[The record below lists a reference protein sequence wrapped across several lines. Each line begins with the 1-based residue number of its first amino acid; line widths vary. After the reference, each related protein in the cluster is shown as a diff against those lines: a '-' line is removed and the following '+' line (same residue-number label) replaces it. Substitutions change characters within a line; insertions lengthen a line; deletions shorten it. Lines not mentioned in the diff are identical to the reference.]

1 MTAGN
6 LYIVSAASGT
16 GKTSLLNV
24 LLQQEDNIVVSISH
38 TTRPMREGEQDG
50 KHYNFVDPAAFEAL
64 IEKGDFLEHAQV
76 FGNYYG
82 TSQSSVQ
89 KQLETGVDVILEID
103 WQGAQQVRKLMPQA
117 ISIFILPPSRQ
128 ALLDRLT
135 GRAQD
140 SEEVIMGR
148 MNQAI
153 SEMSH
158 YNEYDYVVV
167 NDSFEIALDDLKSIF
182 HSERLKMA
190 NQANRYENMISDL
203 LSAS

>member
-1 MTAGN
+1 MTVGN

-24 LLQQEDNIVVSISH
+24 LLQKEDNIVVSISH
-38 TTRPMREGEQDG
+38 TTRQKREGEENG
-50 KHYNFVDPAAFEAL
+50 KHYHFVDAAQFEAL
-64 IEKGDFLEHAQV
+64 IEQGDFLEHAKV

-140 SEEVIMGR
+140 SEDVIMGR

-158 YNEYDYVVV
+158 YSEYDYVVV
-167 NDSFEIALDDLKSIF
+167 NDCFDTALNDLKSIF
-182 HSERLKMA
+182 HSERLRMKC
-190 NQANRYENMISDL
+190 QANRYEDMISDL
-203 LSAS
+203 LS

>member
-1 MTAGN
+1 MEKYEGN
-6 LYIVSAASGT
+6 TDTPMQVS
-16 GKTSLLNV
+16 V
-24 LLQQEDNIVVSISH
+24 SH
-38 TTRPMREGEQDG
+38 TTRQPRPGEVDGVHYHFVSREQ
-50 KHYNFVDPAAFEAL
+50 FEAL
-64 IEKGDFLEHAQV
+64 IEQGVFFEYAEV

-148 MNQAI
+148 MNEAI

-158 YNEYDYVVV
+158 YSEYDYVVV
-167 NDSFEIALDDLKSIF
+167 NDNFEEALVDLKSIF

-190 NQANRYENMISDL
+190 NQSNRYEDMISDL
-203 LSAS
+203 LS

>member
-1 MTAGN
+1 MTVGN

-24 LLQQEDNIVVSISH
+24 LLQKEDNIVVSISH
-38 TTRPMREGEQDG
+38 TTRQKREGEEDG
-50 KHYNFVDPAAFEAL
+50 KHYNFVNVTAFESL
-64 IEKGDFLEHAQV
+64 IEQGDFLEHAKV

-148 MNQAI
+148 MNEAI

-158 YNEYDYVVV
+158 YSEYDFVVV
-167 NDSFEIALDDLKSIF
+167 NDCFDTALNDLKSIF
-182 HSERLKMA
+182 HSQRLAMKS
-190 NQANRYENMISDL
+190 QADRYQDMISDL
-203 LSAS
+203 LS